1 MKIAGAKKIHYDS
14 GPNMTPLVDIV
25 MVILIFLMLAG
36 SFVGAEHYLV
46 SNLPLSQ
53 TGAGN
58 AQLPPGFIPDEPIDI
73 RVDSPTP
80 DAFVA
85 TAGRI
90 KARGSDA
97 RVVRHTDCPHP
108 LAGAIKPDELPALR
122 TAGRAIRHGHRVGD
136 RERASRDAAIDAD
149 RVAHRWTVAC
159 DRAAF
164 WIEPDRPQ
172 HSLAHDQHRK
182 HMLADDDE
190 CNERHDERR
199 HGNTV
204 ANVAQPCNE
213 RAREH
218 RDCKPAAA
226 YAHRRHP

>member
-53 TGAGN
+53 SGAGN

-85 TAGRI
+85 SAGRI
-90 KARGSDA
+90 KTGDVKALTAQLKSMR
-97 RVVRHTDCPHP
+97 
-108 LAGAIKPDELPALR
+108 LALNQ
-122 TAGRAIRHGHRVGD
+122 AG
-136 RERASRDAAIDAD
+136 
-149 RVAHRWTVAC
+149 
-159 DRAAF
+159 
-164 WIEPDRPQ
+164 
-172 HSLAHDQHRK
+172 K
-182 HMLADDDE
+182 DDD
-190 CNERHDERR
+190 HIQVKI
-199 HGNTV
+199 GPGKTV
-204 ANVAQPCNE
+204 KYRFLVDVYEAALNAGYKKVAF
-213 RAREH
+213 ATSH
-218 RDCKPAAA
+218 
-226 YAHRRHP
+226 